1 MNQQEK
7 YFEAVAQIRK
17 LMLRL
22 IVVFLIM
29 IAVIVHSLLAPDVFV
44 LGNSPH
50 EEPYAWVEEA
60 MDDRIENGIHVR
72 TGFISDT
79 GLMTVVANCT
89 NCHSAKLVTQNRMSK
104 ERWRATIRW
113 MQETQNLWDLGDKE
127 AIILEYLAS
136 NYAPIQ
142 KGRRQNLKKIEW
154 YVLE

>member
-72 TGFISDT
+72 TGFVSDT
-79 GLMTVVANCT
+79 GLMTVVDNCT

-113 MQETQNLWDLGDKE
+113 MQETKIYGIWVTKRLSSLNIWPVIMHRYKKGDV
-127 AIILEYLAS
+127 
-136 NYAPIQ
+136 
-142 KGRRQNLKKIEW
+142 KI
-154 YVLE
+154 